1 MTLMILSFILSSL
14 FSFCT
19 TTKLFNSNT
28 CCGCSLIRA
37 TTVEVSH
44 YPNTAQPVPLGPA
57 ILKQHLAHV
66 FSNFVDMALESAR
79 LFSRGF
85 SQGVCFGGSED
96 FQQLVAVS
104 WWFKN
109 AACLQRRDR
118 KTSEAKSTSF
128 HHYIRGHG
136 ITALARLS
144 CPRSRRRRGHYWKEE
159 LVLYNSGQCAR
170 QRLMIE

>member
-14 FSFCT
+14 LSFCT

-37 TTVEVSH
+37 TTLEVSH

-66 FSNFVDMALESAR
+66 FSNFYGHGVGVCSA
-79 LFSRGF
+79 FFAGF

-109 AACLQRRDR
+109 AACLHRRDR
-118 KTSEAKSTSF
+118 K
-128 HHYIRGHG
+128 
-136 ITALARLS
+136 
-144 CPRSRRRRGHYWKEE
+144 
-159 LVLYNSGQCAR
+159 N
-170 QRLMIE
+170 